1 MNRKSGLIAA
11 LALAALAGCATS
23 SGVDDTE
30 AARASCEEQNVA
42 AGVDMAECI
51 ERTVE
56 QIRSARDHIR
66 NPPQPARP
74 SQPPR

>member
-1 MNRKSGLIAA
+1 MVLVCAA
-11 LALAALAGCATS
+11 LAASCAS
-23 SGVDDTE
+23 NDGVDDTE
-30 AARASCEEQNVA
+30 AARVSCEEQNVA

-66 NPPQPARP
+66 NPPQPSRP

>member
-1 MNRKSGLIAA
+1 MVKKSALIMV
-11 LALAALAGCATS
+11 LALTLAGCATND
-23 SGVDDTE
+23 GVNDTE